1 MRVLIVNT
9 SEQIGGAAVAANR
22 LMEALRAAG
31 VTAEMAVMHKQSDKP
46 YVIQVGSRLRRK
58 WAFLSERLGIWISNR
73 FSRKYLFKVSTASA
87 GLSVTSLPA
96 FQEADII
103 HLNWVNQGMLSLKE
117 IDRILHCGKPVVW
130 TMHDMW
136 ECTAICHHAY
146 QCRRFETQCQHCPYL
161 RVPGTNDLSV
171 RVFRKKQQLLQEAKV
186 HFVAVS
192 TWLQQK
198 AMQSRLLSGLPVS
211 VIPNTLSM
219 KDFTMY
225 PAAESRKICHL
236 PSDKKIILFGAARID
251 DPIKGFPLF
260 LKSLDRLVSVH
271 PELASQI
278 HLVLFG
284 HMKQPEWFRK
294 ITLPYTYMGSVNSTD
309 RLSRLY
315 ASADVLVSASYYET
329 FGQTLIEAQA
339 CGCLPVSFGNSGQS
353 GIIRHLENGYLAD
366 YLSEESLAEGIWWA
380 FTEGA
385 AIPKASLREYV
396 KQKYDIAVVAS
407 AYQELYTNLMRI
419 R

>member
-1 MRVLIVNT
+1 MKTLWPGSSNPLTRVLRPPSWPWVPF
-9 SEQIGGAAVAANR
+9 SGWWMGGK
-22 LMEALRAAG
+22 MAAG
-31 VTAEMAVMHKQSDKP
+31 GRS
-46 YVIQVGSRLRRK
+46 G
-58 WAFLSERLGIWISNR
+58 WNGI
-73 FSRKYLFKVSTASA
+73 
-87 GLSVTSLPA
+87 
-96 FQEADII
+96 
-103 HLNWVNQGMLSLKE
+103 
-117 IDRILHCGKPVVW
+117 
-130 TMHDMW
+130 
-136 ECTAICHHAY
+136 
-146 QCRRFETQCQHCPYL
+146 
-161 RVPGTNDLSV
+161 
-171 RVFRKKQQLLQEAKV
+171 KK
-186 HFVAVS
+186 
-192 TWLQQK
+192 LQQK

-251 DPIKGFPLF
+251 DSIKGFPLF

-294 ITLPYTYMGSVNSTD
+294 ITVPYTYMGSVNSTD

-353 GIIRHLENGYLAD
+353 GIIRHRENGYLAD

>member
-171 RVFRKKQQLLQEAKV
+171 RDAL
-186 HFVAVS
+186 AV
-192 TWLQQK
+192 
-198 AMQSRLLSGLPVS
+198 
-211 VIPNTLSM
+211 
-219 KDFTMY
+219 
-225 PAAESRKICHL
+225 
-236 PSDKKIILFGAARID
+236 
-251 DPIKGFPLF
+251 
-260 LKSLDRLVSVH
+260 
-271 PELASQI
+271 
-278 HLVLFG
+278 
-284 HMKQPEWFRK
+284 
-294 ITLPYTYMGSVNSTD
+294 
-309 RLSRLY
+309 
-315 ASADVLVSASYYET
+315 
-329 FGQTLIEAQA
+329 
-339 CGCLPVSFGNSGQS
+339 
-353 GIIRHLENGYLAD
+353 
-366 YLSEESLAEGIWWA
+366 
-380 FTEGA
+380 
-385 AIPKASLREYV
+385 
-396 KQKYDIAVVAS
+396 
-407 AYQELYTNLMRI
+407 
-419 R
+419 